1 MSTSMSAKFPYFFS
15 KKSSYFFLKKNTIGG
30 DFKMFNMRPIVV
42 VALCV
47 IFAQGALCAQPKM
60 YPNMHLNYSATQ
72 VFAMQNLAYGGQ
84 FIAGSSES
92 RSRVICFMFHF
103 SDVDFV
109 NLPSYAFAQRWARMG
124 KSGPFGK
131 TTIPPG
137 TIGTS

>member
-1 MSTSMSAKFPYFFS
+1 
-15 KKSSYFFLKKNTIGG
+15 
-30 DFKMFNMRPIVV
+30 MRPIVV

-92 RSRVICFMFHF
+92 RSRGLRYLFHVSF
-103 SDVDFV
+103 LRRRFV